1 MQKVLLCA
9 SCESNNAT
17 VIEELGTGARE
28 RDCVCD
34 WLTGQQL
41 SGDRAT
47 AFCWES
53 DPFPTEDFPQV
64 LMRERRYFHYYH
76 IAKLLGVNGKK
87 NRAKLP
93 KCVVKRIA
101 ETYPDE
107 DGTPTKVGYRQD
119 AAE

>member
-1 MQKVLLCA
+1 MWWTGSPA
-9 SCESNNAT
+9 SSSAAT
-17 VIEELGTGARE
+17 E
-28 RDCVCD
+28 RRPSAGSR
-34 WLTGQQL
+34 TTF
-41 SGDRAT
+41 RR
-47 AFCWES
+47 
-53 DPFPTEDFPQV
+53 TEDFPQV
-64 LMRERRYFHYYH
+64 LMSERRYFHYYH